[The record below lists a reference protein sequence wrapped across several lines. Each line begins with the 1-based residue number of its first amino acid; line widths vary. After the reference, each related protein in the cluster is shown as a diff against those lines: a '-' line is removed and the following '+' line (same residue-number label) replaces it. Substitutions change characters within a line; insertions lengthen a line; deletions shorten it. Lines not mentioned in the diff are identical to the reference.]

1 MFGNKRD
8 LAHRRGRP
16 PPGTCA
22 AALALVSGALFGLS
36 RPAAKVLLGDID
48 PSILAGLL
56 YCGAGLGVAVLRRA
70 GLGRL
75 LGRSQAAEV
84 PLKRKDVPCLAGAI
98 AAGGLV
104 GSSAPHGWL
113 EPDARFNSTASLL
126 WRYRAEA
133 QDMLLEIR
141 ANGSAW

>member
-1 MFGNKRD
+1 MDAIAPIQAEFSAAEACLFGNKRD

-16 PPGTCA
+16 PPGTCV

-84 PLKRKDVPCLAGAI
+84 PLKRRMCPALPVLSPRAASSGLCSSWLA
-98 AAGGLV
+98 
-104 GSSAPHGWL
+104 
-113 EPDARFNSTASLL
+113 
-126 WRYRAEA
+126 
-133 QDMLLEIR
+133 
-141 ANGSAW
+141 